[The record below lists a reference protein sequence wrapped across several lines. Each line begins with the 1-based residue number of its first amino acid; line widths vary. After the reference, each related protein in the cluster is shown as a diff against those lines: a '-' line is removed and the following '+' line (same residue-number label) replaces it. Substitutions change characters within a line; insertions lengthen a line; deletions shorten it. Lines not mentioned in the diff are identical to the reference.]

1 MDRDEILKELALESE
16 MVKRIEGNPLSLII
30 PNRRQKDFLNS
41 LCHETMFA
49 GLNQA
54 GKSTALCI
62 KATYHL
68 TGRYPED
75 YTGPRFDHPISAAI
89 GGETAQTTRDL
100 LCDRL
105 LGGAGH
111 RGSGYIPRDSVEE
124 KRIAKMSGGIPNQID
139 YFEVKHRNQDGVHDG
154 WSKCFVFSYSTG
166 WQRLQGYTLHWI
178 GIDEEPPF
186 GVYDE
191 FSARLNA
198 TNGYMDLSLTPL
210 QGETELYLMFEED
223 DGSNRTLIN
232 YDIMDTDHM
241 TDADRERLIKKYLDH
256 PLAEAR
262 LHGRPV
268 RGEGLVY
275 RTPDSLLS
283 TPDFAIPDHWKKIIG
298 LDFPHGTGYFAA
310 VKIAINPEDDVAYLV
325 SEYKEKDRETP
336 IYAER
341 VRLMGGLSVPVSWP
355 HDGARTITDG
365 STIASKY
372 RDYGINMLSS
382 CAHLVTM
389 EGKKTFAVMTIIEEV
404 IDRMQSGR
412 FRVFDSCLGWFKEK
426 RRYKHDAGRIAKKQD
441 DHLIDAMHKAV
452 MMLRYADSEEGGYQ
466 LPARM
471 PEFDFFA

>member
-1 MDRDEILKELALESE
+1 MDRDDLLKELA
-16 MVKRIEGNPLSLII
+16 IENELVRRMEGDPLARII
-30 PNRRQKDFLNS
+30 PNKRQKDFLHS
-41 LCHETMFA
+41 ECHETMFA

-68 TGRYPED
+68 TGKYPDD
-75 YTGPRFDHPISAAI
+75 YTGPRFNHPVNAAI

-111 RGSGYIPRDSVEE
+111 RGSGYIPREAVEE
-124 KRIAKMSGGIPNQID
+124 NRIAKMSGGIPNQID
-139 YFEVKHRNQDGVHDG
+139 YFEVKHYNDQGVHDG
-154 WSKCFVFSYSTG
+154 YSKCFVFSYSTG

-186 GVYDE
+186 TVYDE

-198 TNGYMDLSLTPL
+198 TNGYMDISMTPL

-223 DGSNRTLIN
+223 SGESRTLIN

-241 TDADRERLIKKYLDH
+241 SDDDRARLIKKYTDH

-275 RTPDSLLS
+275 RTPDEVLAVQ
-283 TPDFAIPDHWKKIIG
+283 DFAIPDHWPKIIG
-298 LDFPHGTGYFAA
+298 LDFPHGTGFFAA
-310 VKIAINPEDDVAYLV
+310 VKIAINPEDDVAYLIN
-325 SEYKEKDRETP
+325 EYKEQGRETP

-341 VRLMGGLSVPVSWP
+341 LRMMGGLTVPVSWP
-355 HDGARTITDG
+355 HDGARSITDG

-382 CAHLVTM
+382 CAHLITLD
-389 EGKKTFAVMTIIEEV
+389 GKKTFAVMTIIEEMV
-404 IDRMQSGR
+404 DRMQSGR
-412 FRVFDSCLGWFKEK
+412 FRVVASCTGFLKEK

-441 DHLIDAMHKAV
+441 DHIIDAMHKAM
-452 MMLRYADSEEGGYQ
+452 MMLRYAESEDSRTV
-466 LPARM
+466 LPTRM
-471 PEFDFFA
+471 PEFDFFT